1 MDRLVLS
8 DAAWERMAPLIIG
21 RPDQKGSTGRDN
33 RMFVEGVLWIV
44 RTGSPWRD
52 LPEVFGDWN
61 SVFRRFSRW
70 SIKGV
75 WWRIFE
81 AMSDDPDFEYLIVDS
96 TIVRAHQHAAGAKKG
111 GLKIRR
117 IGRSRGGLSTK
128 IHMAVRGLGCPVRF
142 TLTAGQKGDAPQAA
156 ALIEGLPAE
165 VVMAD
170 TAYDADHLRQAI
182 AAKGAVA
189 VIPNNPSRALK
200 YPLDKHLYA
209 QRHLVEC
216 CFSKLKQFRR
226 VATRFEKDR
235 PKLSRRRHSRRHHP
249 MDAISVHTTSD
260 FSCFDAFSSREPV
273 STSLENALVHCRSK
287 RSRGR
292 WLATAAGAGNLR
304 AGQHPAIGLGGRN
317 DLLIA
322 NDDGDFPPFAGPHPR
337 LGNRHQRTGSV
348 HSRTVSFPRSA
359 TIRTP
364 YHFPYARLTSG
375 ECRLQL

>member
-8 DAAWERMAPLIIG
+8 DAAWDRMAPLIIG

-44 RTGSPWRD
+44 RTGCPWRD
-52 LPEVFGDWN
+52 LPEAFGDWN

-70 SIKGV
+70 SLKGV
-75 WWRIFE
+75 C
-81 AMSDDPDFEYLIVDS
+81 
-96 TIVRAHQHAAGAKKG
+96 
-111 GLKIRR
+111 
-117 IGRSRGGLSTK
+117 GGLSTK

-156 ALIEGLPAE
+156 ALLEGLSAE

-182 AAKGAVA
+182 AAKGALA

-226 VATRFEKDR
+226 VATRFEKTAR
-235 PKLSRRRHSRRHHP
+235 NYLAVVTLA
-249 MDAISVHTTSD
+249 AITLWM
-260 FSCFDAFSSREPV
+260 R
-273 STSLENALVHCRSK
+273 
-287 RSRGR
+287 
-292 WLATAAGAGNLR
+292 
-304 AGQHPAIGLGGRN
+304 
-317 DLLIA
+317 
-322 NDDGDFPPFAGPHPR
+322 
-337 LGNRHQRTGSV
+337 
-348 HSRTVSFPRSA
+348 
-359 TIRTP
+359 
-364 YHFPYARLTSG
+364 
-375 ECRLQL
+375 

>member
-52 LPEVFGDWN
+52 LPEAFGDWN

-70 SIKGV
+70 SLKGV

-96 TIVRAHQHAAGAKKG
+96 TIVRAHQHAAGAKKRG
-111 GLKIRR
+111 SEGQA

-128 IHMAVRGLGCPVRF
+128 IHMVVRGLGCPVRF
-142 TLTAGQKGDAPQAA
+142 MLTAGQKGDAPQAA
-156 ALIEGLPAE
+156 ALLEGLPAE

-182 AAKGAVA
+182 AAKGALA

-200 YPLDKHLYA
+200 YRLDKHLYA

-226 VATRFEKDR
+226 VATRFEKTAR
-235 PKLSRRRHSRRHHP
+235 NYLAVVTLA
-249 MDAISVHTTSD
+249 AIILWM
-260 FSCFDAFSSREPV
+260 R
-273 STSLENALVHCRSK
+273 
-287 RSRGR
+287 
-292 WLATAAGAGNLR
+292 
-304 AGQHPAIGLGGRN
+304 
-317 DLLIA
+317 
-322 NDDGDFPPFAGPHPR
+322 
-337 LGNRHQRTGSV
+337 
-348 HSRTVSFPRSA
+348 
-359 TIRTP
+359 
-364 YHFPYARLTSG
+364 
-375 ECRLQL
+375 